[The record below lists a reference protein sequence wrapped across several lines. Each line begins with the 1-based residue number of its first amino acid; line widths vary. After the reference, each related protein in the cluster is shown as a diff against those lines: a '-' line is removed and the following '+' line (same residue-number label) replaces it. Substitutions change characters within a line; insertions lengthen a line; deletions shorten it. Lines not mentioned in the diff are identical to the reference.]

1 MRTDEERIKA
11 MHERAANIKRE
22 ARRRKVMVIQA
33 AASVVS
39 FAAVIVFACLVPGIV
54 GKGMP
59 EIVSGGMN
67 ASIFS
72 GNDMLG
78 YIVTGVLA
86 FLLGASVTIFC
97 YRLKKWEEEKDRD
110 RVYDR

>member
-11 MHERAANIKRE
+11 MHERAGQLKRE

-33 AASVVS
+33 AASVIS
-39 FAAVIVFACLVPGIV
+39 FAAVIIFACFAPGIV

-59 EIVSGGMN
+59 EIVSAGMN

-72 GNDMLG
+72 GNNMLG

-97 YRLKKWEEEKDRD
+97 YRLKKWEDEKDRD
-110 RVYDR
+110 SVYDR